1 MRYLANATPRLRIGR
16 KAFYALAATILT
28 AGIVTPAAAQ
38 EPAASQFAA
47 RDQVVKVLGA
57 RYGEAPVA
65 RGLTQTGSL
74 VEVFAAADGDTWTI
88 VMTNP
93 QGVSRVASSGVAWT
107 DVRPPIGKL
116 SSYAQTN

>member
-16 KAFYALAATILT
+16 KALYALVATILT

-38 EPAASQFAA
+38 EPAVSQLAA

-57 RYGEAPVA
+57 RYGETPVA
-65 RGLTQTGSL
+65 RGLTETGSL
-74 VEVFAAADGDTWTI
+74 VEVFAADDGDTWTI